1 MRELDREMKN
11 NLKGKILNMVKFAML
26 HSIRLSH
33 KT

>member
-11 NLKGKILNMVKFAML
+11 NLKGNMVKFAML